1 MATKRVKSKS
11 KTNTTKKVSED
22 DIRKKANQ
30 IYLNRIEK
38 GIYADADSDWI
49 QAEKELTVKK
59 KKRVTSKK
67 VLA

>member
-38 GIYADADSDWI
+38 GIHADADSDWI